1 MDYVARVCMQLF
13 DKKLKSKLQALMIS
27 YSLVKRYMDDSRML
41 LPPIKPGW
49 RADEQGIR
57 YCKAWEKED
66 MELSGAEATRRV
78 LLETM
83 NGVESFLNFTGE
95 IGEDFE
101 GGGYPP
107 WTPT

>member
-27 YSLVKRYMDDSRML
+27 YSLVKRYMDDSRTL

-49 RADEQGIR
+49 RADQQGIR

-83 NGVESFLNFTGE
+83 KGVESFLNFT
-95 IGEDFE
+95 
-101 GGGYPP
+101 
-107 WTPT
+107 